1 MEARVQ
7 KLQEVL
13 RQEALDAYYV
23 TNLYNIRYL
32 SGFTGTTATVLITQE
47 DAYFFTDFRYEE
59 QAHEQCVGFKVI
71 IAGGSAAISD
81 PLAYMADLIQ
91 KLPQHRVGFEADD
104 LTVKAFKQVTQ
115 KVACEWIEKPGL
127 VQKLREV
134 KDQEE
139 IKTIKTACDIAVEA
153 FSYIVDFIEPGQT
166 EIEIANA
173 LDFKMREMG
182 ASGVSF
188 TTIIASGLRSAMPHG
203 VASEKVVEK
212 GDLIT
217 LDYGCYYHGYAS
229 DMTRTVAIGEPKA
242 ELRKIY
248 DIVYEANR
256 RVNEAARPGLTG
268 KELDAVARD
277 YIKECGYGEQFGHST
292 GHSVGLEV
300 HEAPMVSF
308 RSEEV
313 FVPGNVITN
322 EPGIY
327 VEGLGGVRIED
338 DILITEEGG
347 EIFTPSPRELLI
359 I

>member
-1 MEARVQ
+1 
-7 KLQEVL
+7 
-13 RQEALDAYYV
+13 
-23 TNLYNIRYL
+23 
-32 SGFTGTTATVLITQE
+32 
-47 DAYFFTDFRYEE
+47 
-59 QAHEQCVGFKVI
+59 
-71 IAGGSAAISD
+71 
-81 PLAYMADLIQ
+81 
-91 KLPQHRVGFEADD
+91 
-104 LTVKAFKQVTQ
+104 
-115 KVACEWIEKPGL
+115 
-127 VQKLREV
+127 
-134 KDQEE
+134 
-139 IKTIKTACDIAVEA
+139 
-153 FSYIVDFIEPGQT
+153 
-166 EIEIANA
+166 
-173 LDFKMREMG
+173 MG

-347 EIFTPSPRELLI
+347 EILTPSPRELLI